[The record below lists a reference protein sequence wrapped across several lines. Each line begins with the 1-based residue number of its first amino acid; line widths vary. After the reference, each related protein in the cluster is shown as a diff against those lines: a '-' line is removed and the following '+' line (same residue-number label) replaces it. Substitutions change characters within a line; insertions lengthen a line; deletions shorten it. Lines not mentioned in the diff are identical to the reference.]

1 MFDFKEEKIIK
12 VCVCGGNLCYARY
25 LFMSVQISEV
35 RLFKQSD
42 VDLSALLNV
51 AQIFLTLLIIIVLVI
66 YYNSSKGLFCL
77 GR

>member
-1 MFDFKEEKIIK
+1 
-12 VCVCGGNLCYARY
+12 
-25 LFMSVQISEV
+25 MSVQISEV

-51 AQIFLTLLIIIVLVI
+51 AQIFLTLLIIILLVI